1 MATPAGGQNLLTP
14 LNSFMKIWA
23 LLPTS
28 YSSGIK
34 KVWSSQS
41 GSSIWVVATASLSTS
56 CLKRD
61 TSAQGMISEPERSG
75 VSSRYDAIVFA
86 YHIIDYSDLPH
97 DTWFF
102 LLFSQKSEGA
112 VLEVSTV
119 TPSPDNLDQF
129 SNFDWIIGNHS
140 DELTPWMP
148 VLARRSNAKL
158 FLLPCCPFEFYG
170 KLRRSKSGS
179 KSHYR

>member
-1 MATPAGGQNLLTP
+1 MGIAAYLLLIWNQEGLKQPIRFVDLGCGNGLLVYILFKEGHIGTGHD
-14 LNSFMKIWA
+14 LRARKIW
-23 LLPTS
+23 S
-28 YSSGIK
+28 FFQVWRYSFCFLHIRFY
-34 KVWSSQS
+34 WF
-41 GSSIWVVATASLSTS
+41 T
-56 CLKRD
+56 
-61 TSAQGMISEPERSG
+61 
-75 VSSRYDAIVFA
+75 SRY
-86 YHIIDYSDLPH
+86 L
-97 DTWFF
+97 FF
-102 LLFSQKSEGA
+102 ILFSQKSEGA

>member
-1 MATPAGGQNLLTP
+1 MATPAAGGQNLLTP

-28 YSSGIK
+28 YSSGNK

-41 GSSIWVVATASLSTS
+41 GSLIWVVETASLSTS

-86 YHIIDYSDLPH
+86 SYIFDFIDLPH
-97 DTWFF
+97 DTCC
-102 LLFSQKSEGA
+102 LKSEGA

-119 TPSPDNLDQF
+119 TPSPDNLGQF